1 MTCGKGYQ
9 TRSRMCDDPPP
20 QFGGNI
26 CEGMLV
32 EVQNCKGKAKE
43 CKKGREKSRKK
54 KGQGTENKKG
64 YYSGS

>member
-20 QFGGNI
+20 QFGGDI

-32 EVQNCKGKAKE
+32 EVQKCEGKEKK
-43 CKKGREKSRKK
+43 CKKRRAKSRKK
-54 KGQGTENKKG
+54 KGQGTGKQKRL
-64 YYSGS
+64 

>member
-1 MTCGKGYQ
+1 
-9 TRSRMCDDPPP
+9 MCDDPPP